1 MDPAVP
7 PVASPL
13 VYVQLNNVYIVMS
26 EIHILRSLF
35 STA

>member
-7 PVASPL
+7 PVASLL
-13 VYVQLNNVYIVMS
+13 VYVQLNIYVVMS